1 MKNELKFYV
10 SLPLYIFTVCLMWI
24 MALPLV
30 FVFVISFDA
39 SDYAWWLLVI
49 SIYGIAIALPI
60 IIYPRTMSKIHL
72 NEVGIQKF
80 LFRKSKA
87 QFIRWEEVKDV
98 KILTLP
104 NMYSYVIISDNRINA
119 TSFKEVL
126 KSKNIIYFTYNK
138 KAIDFINSKLEN
150 KGIQL

>member
-1 MKNELKFYV
+1 
-10 SLPLYIFTVCLMWI
+10 
-24 MALPLV
+24 
-30 FVFVISFDA
+30 VISFDA
-39 SDYAWWLLVI
+39 SDFAWWLLVI